1 MINTGTTAA
10 TEPPFACDALN
21 PSTNSYLFCNISL
34 PISERVANLISLLTL
49 QEKIGHLGNTAPAI
63 RRLGIPSYEWWSE
76 ALHGV
81 SNEGLGIRFDGLIR
95 SATSFQEKVLPQV
108 ILTAA
113 SFDTQLW
120 YRIGQAIGVEARAV
134 YNAGQAS
141 GMTFWAPNINIF
153 RDPRWGRG
161 QETPGEDPMVTSK
174 YAVSYVRGIQGDSF
188 EGGKINDDNKHILQ
202 ASACCKH
209 FTAYDLDNWNGS
221 TRYNFDAHVSLQDL
235 ADTYQPPF
243 KSCIEE
249 GKASGVMCAYNR
261 VNGVPSCAD
270 FNFLSNTI
278 RGKWGFNGYIT
289 SDSDSV
295 LTIYTNQSYSR
306 TPEELVGEVLR
317 AGMDVN
323 CAACGE
329 EYCDSFLQAHTRSAI
344 HQKKVSEVDINRAL
358 SNLFTTR
365 MRLGL
370 FNGNP
375 IQQQF
380 GDIGPSHV
388 CSANHQ
394 TLALEAARDGI
405 VLLKNSGKLLPLSK
419 SATQTIAVIG
429 PNANNVQTLAGNY
442 NGPPCK
448 SVTPVEA
455 LKSYVRDTLYHP
467 GCDAVPCN
475 YLAMNEAVELAKSV
489 DYVIMIMGLD
499 QTQEREEFDRIDL
512 VLPGKQQ
519 HLISRI
525 AKAAK
530 KPVILVLLSGG
541 PIDISFAKDDHN
553 VGSIIWAGYPGE
565 AGGIALAEIIFGD
578 HNPGGRLPVTWYP
591 QEFTKIP
598 MTDMSMRADSAT
610 GYPGRTYRFYKG
622 RKVFDFGYGL
632 SYSTYLYEFVN
643 VNRKTIYLN
652 RFANILA
659 INDKISTNFL
669 PVSEMGTDYCEKL
682 KFSVTI
688 GVKNSGVMSGKHPVL
703 LFVRQTQIKVGSP
716 IIQLIGFQTVKT
728 GAGERSEVEFV
739 VSPCE
744 HLSKADEHGLMV
756 VEEGSYML
764 AVGEIEYEI
773 SIIFK
778 TILGRKTCSIYLAKL
793 RLTNGL

>member
-1 MINTGTTAA
+1 MEILGTVFFLLLIMINTGASAA
-10 TEPPFACDALN
+10 TEAPFACDALS
-21 PSTNSYLFCNISL
+21 PSTNSYIFCNISL

-49 QEKIGHLGNTAPAI
+49 EEKIGHLGNTAPAI
-63 RRLGIPSYEWWSE
+63 HRLGIPGYEWRSE

-81 SNEGLGIRFDGLIR
+81 SNKGLAIRFNGLIR
-95 SATSFQEKVLPQV
+95 SATSFPQV

-113 SFDTQLW
+113 SFDTHLW
-120 YRIGQAIGVEARAV
+120 YRIGQSCIQCRTSIRNDILGTK
-134 YNAGQAS
+134 YK
-141 GMTFWAPNINIF
+141 F

-161 QETPGEDPMVTSK
+161 QETPGEDPMVTSS
-174 YAVSYVRGIQGDSF
+174 YSVSYVRGIQGDSF
-188 EGGKINDDNKHILQ
+188 QGGKINGDNKHILQ

-209 FTAYDLDNWNGS
+209 FTAYDLDNWSSS
-221 TRYNFDAHVSLQDL
+221 TRYNFDAHVSLQDM
-235 ADTYQPPF
+235 ADTCQPPF
-243 KSCIEE
+243 KSCVEE

-295 LTIYTNQSYSR
+295 STIYTNQSYSK

-329 EYCDSFLQAHTRSAI
+329 EYSHLLL
-344 HQKKVSEVDINRAL
+344 L

-380 GDIGPSHV
+380 GDISPSHV
-388 CSANHQ
+388 CSAKHQ

-405 VLLKNSGKLLPLSK
+405 VT
-419 SATQTIAVIG
+419 TQTIAAIG
-429 PNANNVQTLAGNY
+429 PNANVVQTLMGNY

-455 LKSYVRDTLYHP
+455 LKSYVRGTLYHP

-475 YLAMNEAVELAKSV
+475 SLAMKEAVELAKSV

-499 QTQEREEFDRIDL
+499 QTQEREELDRVDL

-519 HLISRI
+519 HLISRV

-541 PIDISFAKDDHN
+541 PVDISFAKDDHN

-591 QEFTKIP
+591 QEFIKIP
-598 MTDMSMRADSAT
+598 MTDMRMRSDSAMA
-610 GYPGRTYRFYKG
+610 YPGRTYRFYKA

-652 RFANILA
+652 RFTNILA
-659 INDKISTNFL
+659 LDDKLSTNFL
-669 PVSEMGTDYCEKL
+669 SISEMGTEYCEKL

-688 GVKNSGVMSGKHPVL
+688 GVKNSGVMAGKHPVL
-703 LFVRQTQIKVGSP
+703 LFVRQLEITVGSP

-728 GAGERSEVEFV
+728 GAGERTEVEFV

-744 HLSKADEHGLMV
+744 HLSKADENGIMV
-756 VEEGSYML
+756 IEEGSYSL
-764 AVGEIEYEI
+764 AVGDIEHDF
-773 SIIFK
+773 SIIFN
-778 TILGRKTCSIYLAKL
+778 TIFGRNTLK
-793 RLTNGL
+793 